1 MAKSGYISTCNDCLI
16 DSKGKGARA
25 EREFA
30 QMLVDA
36 GLDKYAKRMPGSG
49 AFSGLPTDTLTK
61 LPFAFEVKN
70 EEKWSPIAYYK
81 QADLANPNRG
91 RLRTVVIMTKNR
103 ENMYA
108 FLEVNDFLEL
118 IDWAIKGG
126 YT

>member
-1 MAKSGYISTCNDCLI
+1 MKNPS
-16 DSKGKGARA
+16 SKGSKA

-36 GLDKYAKRMPGSG
+36 GLDKYAKRMLRSG
-49 AFSGLPTDTLTK
+49 AIKGFDTDIKTK
-61 LPFAFEVKN
+61 LPFAFEIKAQ
-70 EEKWSPIAYYK
+70 ETWKPLEYYK

-103 ENMYA
+103 EDMYA

-118 IDWAIKGG
+118 IDYALQGG
-126 YT
+126 YK

>member
-1 MAKSGYISTCNDCLI
+1 MLKNPKE
-16 DSKGKGARA
+16 KGRKM
-25 EREFA
+25 EFIFA

-49 AFSGLPTDTLTK
+49 AFAGLPGDIMSK
-61 LPFAFEVKN
+61 LPFFWEIKN
-70 EEKWSPIAYYK
+70 QELWKPLEYYR

-103 ENMYA
+103 EDMYA

-118 IDWAIKGG
+118 IDYALQAG
-126 YT
+126 YK